1 MAVNI
6 YRPQLEAGQ
15 SFDPRVAK
23 IQQMKHA
30 TELIKQYLG
39 NVKAKQLQGHQQR
52 VLEQVLSGKSVTGT
66 RPQGEPSII
75 DVLSGAFNPQAEY
88 TGGITKMEMAPYL
101 EAAMKRVEQMK
112 TDEAIRRDEAK
123 AKAQIP
129 TKLEELT
136 TKMILNEFMD
146 IIYATYTNPEEY
158 ADSGK
163 ALSALNADYLDM
175 KEVFGQRKTL
185 ELIDKVGAF
194 WDRRGK

>member
-15 SFDPRVAK
+15 SFDPRVTK

-75 DVLSGAFNPQAEY
+75 DVLSGAFNPQAGY

-136 TKMILNEFMD
+136 MKMKLNEFMD
-146 IIYATYTNPEEY
+146 IIYAKYTNPEEY
-158 ADSGK
+158 ANSEE
-163 ALSALNADYLDM
+163 ALPELNADYLDM

>member
-123 AKAQIP
+123 AKAKTP
-129 TKLEELT
+129 TIQSQKA
-136 TKMILNEFMD
+136 D
-146 IIYATYTNPEEY
+146 IISRYQN
-158 ADSGK
+158 
-163 ALSALNADYLDM
+163 ALKGTGL
-175 KEVFGQRKTL
+175 
-185 ELIDKVGAF
+185 
-194 WDRRGK
+194 

>member
-136 TKMILNEFMD
+136 TKMKLNEFMD
-146 IIYATYTNPEEY
+146 TIYAKYTNPEEY